1 MKSRDPRE
9 FLLRVLGRLFTR
21 WPFQTPT
28 TRATFAETLGTLS
41 NDDDY
46 GSENITKN
54 TDEVSSFQTY
64 VHVLHKTSH
73 WEVSRRNRA
82 VDVKEMY

>member
-41 NDDDY
+41 NDDDD

-54 TDEVSSFQTY
+54 TDEVSSFQT
-64 VHVLHKTSH
+64 L
-73 WEVSRRNRA
+73 SRVFGTRQFAKCRRLFLEL
-82 VDVKEMY
+82 KS

>member
-41 NDDDY
+41 NDDNDV
-46 GSENITKN
+46 SANITLKN
-54 TDEVSSFQTY
+54 EVSSFQT
-64 VHVLHKTSH
+64 L
-73 WEVSRRNRA
+73 SRVFGTRQF
-82 VDVKEMY
+82 VKCRRLFLELKS